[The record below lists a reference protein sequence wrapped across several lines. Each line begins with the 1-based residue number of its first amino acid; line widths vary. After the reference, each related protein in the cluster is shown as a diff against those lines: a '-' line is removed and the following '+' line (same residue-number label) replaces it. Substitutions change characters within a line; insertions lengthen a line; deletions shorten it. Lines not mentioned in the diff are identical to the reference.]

1 MDGEQASIFDEPGF
15 IEDARATIGDGLL
28 VRPARVG
35 FLAGMLSVWTL
46 GPGVKP
52 TTVQAE
58 HFKAAAR
65 NAIET
70 AGRVA
75 R

>member
-1 MDGEQASIFDEPGF
+1 MDDQTSIFDEPGF
-15 IEDARATIGDGLL
+15 IADAKATLDTGQM

-52 TTVQAE
+52 TTVEAE
-58 HFKAAAR
+58 HFKEAAR
-65 NAIET
+65 QALEL